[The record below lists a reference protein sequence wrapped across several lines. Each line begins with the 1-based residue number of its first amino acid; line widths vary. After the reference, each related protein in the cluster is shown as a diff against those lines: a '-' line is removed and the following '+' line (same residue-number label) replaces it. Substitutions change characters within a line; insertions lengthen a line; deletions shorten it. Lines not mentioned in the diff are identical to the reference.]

1 MIVKMK
7 DYNFHPKLFIPMKST
22 TMIDDI
28 LSVDRGLMPG
38 TILMTTGD
46 PGVGK
51 TTVLLDLVA
60 NLHYSGKKVLFI
72 SGEMNSIDMYGYVKR
87 FPKFNDVPILFLGEH
102 IENAKQVIEDTLVE
116 GWDVVLMDSWA
127 EIIEILRDG
136 VSGYVS
142 SKKLDTYLLN
152 LLETHTQ
159 GENNSARNTSFLV
172 IQQVTKSGQF
182 AGSNRLKHMT
192 TAMFHIRFDRTGRRY
207 LQYSKNRRGGI
218 ADRLYF
224 DLSSQNRVN
233 YLYFST
239 ETDDTEEQ
247 GDE

>member
-7 DYNFHPKLFIPMKST
+7 NYNFDPKLFVPMRSG
-22 TMIDDI
+22 TMVDDV
-28 LSVDRGLMPG
+28 LSMERGLMPG
-38 TILMTTGD
+38 TVTMTVGD

-51 TTVLLDLVA
+51 TTVLLDLLS

-72 SGEMNSIDMYGYVKR
+72 SGEMNSIDMYGYIQR
-87 FPKFNDVPILFLGEH
+87 FPKFNDLPILFIGEH
-102 IENAKQVIEDTLVE
+102 VDNAKKVLEDSLSE

-127 EIIEILRDG
+127 EIVEILKDTIN
-136 VSGYVS
+136 GYVS

-159 GENNSARNTSFLV
+159 GENNSKRNTSFLV

-192 TAMFHIRFDRTGRRY
+192 TAMFHIRFDRQGNRRY
-207 LQYSKNRRGGI
+207 LQYSKNRRGGL
-218 ADRLYF
+218 ADKLYF
-224 DLSSQNRVN
+224 DLNSHNRVN
-233 YLYFST
+233 YLYMSA
-239 ETDDTEEQ
+239 ESDNEDDE
-247 GDE
+247 

>member
-1 MIVKMK
+1 
-7 DYNFHPKLFIPMKST
+7 
-22 TMIDDI
+22 
-28 LSVDRGLMPG
+28 
-38 TILMTTGD
+38 
-46 PGVGK
+46 
-51 TTVLLDLVA
+51 
-60 NLHYSGKKVLFI
+60 
-72 SGEMNSIDMYGYVKR
+72 
-87 FPKFNDVPILFLGEH
+87 
-102 IENAKQVIEDTLVE
+102 VIEDTLVE

-159 GENNSARNTSFLV
+159 GANNSSRNTSFLV

-239 ETDDTEEQ
+239 ETDDMEEQ
-247 GDE
+247 DNE